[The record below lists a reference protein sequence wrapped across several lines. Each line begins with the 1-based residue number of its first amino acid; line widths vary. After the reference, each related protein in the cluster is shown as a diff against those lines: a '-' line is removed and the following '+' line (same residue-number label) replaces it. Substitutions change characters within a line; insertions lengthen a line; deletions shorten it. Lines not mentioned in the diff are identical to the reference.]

1 MAETVG
7 TAPSPDLPHG
17 RSSGQTT
24 PEGTEGHGKARPP
37 ARDGWSERTAGTH
50 CWQPS
55 AGTYQDTRDHLSLPM
70 LDVAEQ
76 IASFDWEL
84 MPIRDLLRKMS
95 SAMTDEV
102 ETLADLGNAA

>member
-1 MAETVG
+1 
-7 TAPSPDLPHG
+7 
-17 RSSGQTT
+17 
-24 PEGTEGHGKARPP
+24 
-37 ARDGWSERTAGTH
+37 
-50 CWQPS
+50 
-55 AGTYQDTRDHLSLPM
+55 M

-76 IASFDWEL
+76 IASFDWGL

>member
-1 MAETVG
+1 
-7 TAPSPDLPHG
+7 
-17 RSSGQTT
+17 
-24 PEGTEGHGKARPP
+24 
-37 ARDGWSERTAGTH
+37 
-50 CWQPS
+50 
-55 AGTYQDTRDHLSLPM
+55 M